1 MSQPITTVKR
11 NISFKK
17 LFVIYMKTSRKRVLT
32 TILIGAIIFLA
43 LTSFFMIWY
52 SYRYDA
58 FFSYIDQNHDWLDD
72 SATSINGEEY
82 ISSSYIIEADLLS
95 KVITEVITKL
105 EDIMPN
111 VQRISSGRLRLNLY
125 NKITD
130 QEYNEYY
137 LQTFDKSITNLI
149 VVNLIEGRIPV
160 NYTELIY
167 YKPTSDSKFNISDN
181 IELAGMYPNKL
192 GDYYP
197 INYSIVGIVDNLD
210 AKLYNKGLSTDL
222 IEESFY
228 ERNYGPEA
236 LFFTTNTLFY
246 NLINTVE
253 NFRSVLNAAI
263 DIDYQFTIDH
273 IRNKNKYIAAFQEF
287 WNQNPEFNH
296 MPGYLVSFCY
306 DLIEAF
312 GAFERDWQTKT
323 ISLIGVSVPI
333 IFLFGV
339 ISIETFNIGNHEQ
352 ESKYRLL
359 KTQGLDHKILTK
371 MLLLENV
378 ITIGSSF
385 LIGFAIGLIVGLFIF
400 MGSNMPP
407 EVSYFASLKQV
418 IIIFSLLILFVI
430 FTLTKFIFD
439 YVQLRKASTTT
450 ATQYISKRKK
460 LLRKIFAFPEVVSLL
475 PGIGL
480 TTVGIVLLII
490 FSPYYEYSIGPDIT
504 QFMFIFYFMAAFGVL
519 LLLISVFLLFGRIII
534 FIWRLIGKASWK
546 NTKSY
551 FTLALKHLSFFGKS
565 YQRTMMAIF
574 VLGLGVI
581 PGLIMSH
588 SISLH
593 TPLEANLTTGCSDIL
608 IEDWSTGS
616 QLKDNI
622 TKIDGVIGTA
632 EINILELTYDISSGW
647 QQYENYRT
655 RFYTLLNITEYL
667 DVVNFAVLKD
677 DGYTEDDISELNS
690 NLTYLMRRKYAQRND
705 YDKGVIFNTKGITDE
720 INQPLDLIYV
730 NDFSYYPLLTRHDS
744 RTNLNDYS
752 YFNQP
757 TNIDLVIS
765 KTTAG
770 LILNTTSITV
780 ENSGY
785 LLIKTD
791 TIANKTR
798 IQEELSNQ
806 FGYNSITPEQ
816 MQQTITERIN
826 KFANEFLIVSSILTP
841 LAIFLFGT
849 VNAMSI
855 YKQRLR
861 IIERKIQIGAKR
873 QFVWGNFTIELV
885 IIILIPLII
894 SIGIAIPIINM
905 FSSYLL
911 NITEVYKKF
920 IPWQPWW
927 LLLLVAI
934 GGLVIL
940 TIGWLIRLI
949 PLINNYRPIK
959 QE

>member
-1 MSQPITTVKR
+1 MSQSIATVKR
-11 NISFKK
+11 SISFKK
-17 LFVIYMKTSRKRVLT
+17 LFVTYMKTSRKRVLT

-52 SYRYDA
+52 SYRYNA

-72 SATSINGEEY
+72 NETSIYGEEF

-95 KVITEVITKL
+95 KGIAEVTTKL
-105 EDIMPN
+105 EDIIPN

-125 NKITD
+125 NKIID

-137 LQTFDKSITNLI
+137 LQTFDESITNLI
-149 VVNLIEGRIPV
+149 VDNLIEGRMPV

-167 YKPTSDSKFNISDN
+167 YKPTIDSKYNISDK
-181 IELAGMYPNKL
+181 IELAGMFPNKL

-222 IEESFY
+222 IEESSY

-246 NLINTVE
+246 NLINSVE

-273 IRNKNKYIAAFQEF
+273 IRNKNKYIAAFQDF

-306 DLIEAF
+306 DLIEAY

-333 IFLFGV
+333 VFLFGV

-359 KTQGLDHKILTK
+359 KTQGLENKILTK
-371 MLLLENV
+371 MLFLENI

-400 MGSNMPP
+400 MGSNMPS

-418 IIIFSLLILFVI
+418 IIIFSLVILFVI

-439 YVQLRKASTTT
+439 YVQLRRASTTT

-460 LLRKIFAFPEVVSLL
+460 LLRKIFAIPEVVSFL

-480 TTVGIVLLII
+480 TTVGVLLLNI
-490 FSPYYEYSIGPDIT
+490 FSPYYDYSIGSDIT
-504 QFMFIFYFMAAFGVL
+504 QFMFIFYFMAAFGIL
-519 LLLISVFLLFGRIII
+519 LLLISAFLLIGRINI

-546 NTKSY
+546 NTRSY
-551 FTLALKHLSFFGKS
+551 FTLALKHLTFFGKS

-581 PGLIMSH
+581 PGLIMSK

-616 QLKDNI
+616 QLRDNI

-632 EINILELTYDISSGW
+632 EINIIELTYDISSRW
-647 QQYENYRT
+647 QYENYRT
-655 RFYTLLNITEYL
+655 RFYSLLNITEYL
-667 DVVNFAVLKD
+667 NVVNFSVLIG
-677 DGYTEDDISELNS
+677 DGYTEDDISELNT

-705 YDKGVIFNTKGITDE
+705 YDKGVTFNTKGITDE
-720 INQPLDLIYV
+720 SYQPLDLIYV

-744 RTNLNDYS
+744 RTNLNDYF
-752 YFNQP
+752 YFNQS
-757 TNIDLVIS
+757 TKIDLVVS

-770 LILNTTSITV
+770 LILNTTSITI

-791 TIANKTR
+791 VTANKTR

-806 FGYNSITPEQ
+806 FGYKSITPEQ
-816 MQQTITERIN
+816 MQQAITERIN
-826 KFANEFLIVSSILTP
+826 KFAKAFLVVTSILTL

-849 VNAMSI
+849 VNAVSI
-855 YKQRLR
+855 YKERLR
-861 IIERKIQIGAKR
+861 IIEREIQIGAKR
-873 QFVWGNFTIELV
+873 QFVWSNFTIELV
-885 IIILIPLII
+885 VIILIPLII
-894 SIGIAIPIINM
+894 SIGIAIPIINV

-934 GGLVIL
+934 SGLVIL
-940 TIGWLIRLI
+940 TIGWLVRLI
-949 PLINNYRPIK
+949 PLINNYKPIK